1 MFTIQKEMYETLRSS
16 ELAGTVNVKLSTLDI
31 IGQNVEQKNKGKIL
45 NPQKDKTFPMS
56 MIRYQK
62 GMEFSTRIFSICA

>member
-1 MFTIQKEMYETLRSS
+1 MYETLRSS

-62 GMEFSTRIFSICA
+62 GMEFSTHIFSICA

>member
-16 ELAGTVNVKLSTLDI
+16 ELAGTVNVTLDI

-62 GMEFSTRIFSICA
+62 GMEFSTHIFSICA